1 MHSGLL
7 LHCLN
12 YTCNSFKNIVKIMR
26 INNFTFASMK
36 LWSQFIVAKLTASAR
51 LKPKLKPAWKV
62 LLKVTTNS
70 PGY

>member
-1 MHSGLL
+1 MQF
-7 LHCLN
+7 
-12 YTCNSFKNIVKIMR
+12 YKKIDYN
-26 INNFTFASMK
+26 INNKCFTLASIK
-36 LWSQFIVAKLTASAR
+36 LFNQLIVAKLTASAR